1 MKKCLWWLRHC
12 ITWKSYFKRKNN
24 LWIVKYKK
32 YKKKKKI
39 KKKKKKKKK
48 DNGDA
53 RNIFNSSFIYGCNE
67 SYH

>member
-1 MKKCLWWLRHC
+1 MKKE
-12 ITWKSYFKRKNN
+12 ITWKY
-24 LWIVKYKK
+24 
-32 YKKKKKI
+32 
-39 KKKKKKKKK
+39 KKKKK